1 MNARQAVFARF
12 ARNKRPAQSNR
23 KCEASD
29 VAQVLEQRQQTA
41 EELAQW
47 YRQVLPP
54 LLHKLAKIPDPRQ
67 PTKITHKITTLLLY
81 GILLFAFQMQSRRQ
95 ANRELSDVV
104 FRENLSVILPELESL
119 PHADTLA
126 RLLERITPQEI
137 EEQSITW
144 LRDLIRRKKFRNY
157 LIRKRYLIAIDGT
170 QKLVRDYALDERC
183 QHRKMGE
190 DRTCYSVYV
199 LECLMIFD
207 GGMVLPLMT
216 EFLENKNGAE
226 MDKQDCERRAF
237 YRVAARIKQ
246 YFPKL
251 PVTIVADGLYAC
263 EPVLRTCQQNNW
275 QYMITLKEGSMPAVY
290 QEAQALMALEPT
302 QQQQVQWGERTQSYT
317 WANDIE
323 YGYGQYERHKMLLH
337 VVICHEAWNQEHP
350 RTGQADERIKV
361 RYAWLSSQRITPAN
375 VFDLC
380 THVARYRW
388 QIENNILTEKHRGYA
403 MEHNFSDNWQAMIG
417 FHLLMNLAQCL
428 NQLMQH
434 SEVFQPAIKQH
445 TIQGFFRWLVH
456 VLDAVPYD
464 KDRITQARSCN
475 RQWRLCPVI

>member
-1 MNARQAVFARF
+1 MNARQAVFF
-12 ARNKRPAQSNR
+12 RNKRPAQSNR

-29 VAQVLEQRQQTA
+29 VAQILEQRQQTA

-104 FRENLSVILPELESL
+104 LRENLSVILPELESL

-137 EEQSITW
+137 EEQSIKW

-183 QHRKMGE
+183 QHRKVGE
-190 DRTCYSVYV
+190 NGTLYSVYV
-199 LECLMIFD
+199 LECLLIFD

-302 QQQQVQWGERTQSYT
+302 QQQQVQWGDRTQSYT

-337 VVICHEAWNQEHP
+337 VVICHEAWYQEHP

-403 MEHNFSDNWQAMIG
+403 MEHNFSDNWQAMTG

-434 SEVFQPAIKQH
+434 SEMFQPAIKRH

-464 KDRITQARSCN
+464 KDRIRQARSCN

>member
-1 MNARQAVFARF
+1 MNQQRAVFASL
-12 ARNKRPAQSNR
+12 ARKKRPVQSNR
-23 KCEASD
+23 KCEETEA
-29 VAQVLEQRQQTA
+29 VQVMAQRQQTA

-54 LLHKLAKIPDPRQ
+54 LLQNLAKIPDPRQ
-67 PTKITHKITTLLLY
+67 PHKIKHKMATLLLY
-81 GILLFAFQMQSRRQ
+81 GILLFVFQMPSRRQ
-95 ANRELSDVV
+95 ANRDLSSQILY
-104 FRENLSVILPELESL
+104 ENLSTILPELESI

-137 EEQSITW
+137 EEQSIKW
-144 LRDLIRRKKFRNY
+144 LQELFRRKKFRNY

-170 QKLVRDYALDERC
+170 QKLVRDYELDERC
-183 QHRKMGE
+183 QHRKVGE
-190 DRTCYSVYV
+190 AGTLYSVYI
-199 LECLMIFD
+199 LECLLIFD
-207 GGMVLPLMT
+207 GGMVLPLLT
-216 EFLENKNGAE
+216 EFLENKNGSE

-237 YRVAARIKQ
+237 YRVANRIKN

-263 EPVLRTCQQNNW
+263 EPVFRICRKNGW

-290 QEAQALMALEPT
+290 QEAQSLMALEPT
-302 QQQQVQWGERTQSYT
+302 QQKQVQWGDRTQYYR
-317 WANDIE
+317 WANDVE

-337 VVICHEAWNQEHP
+337 VVICQEEWIQEHP
-350 RTGQADERIKV
+350 KTGQATELIKV
-361 RYAWLSSQRITPAN
+361 RYAWLSSQRITADN
-375 VFDLC
+375 VFELC

-403 MEHNFSDNWQAMIG
+403 MEHNFSDDWQAMIG

-434 SEVFQPAIKQH
+434 SKLFQPKIKEH
-445 TIQGFFRWLVH
+445 TVQGFFRWLLH

-464 KDRITQARSCN
+464 QDRIKQALFWN
-475 RQWRLCPVI
+475 KQWRLCPVN